1 VNGDGAPAVIEL
13 DQALLRRWPLPSAE
27 SSQSKEDRGRVLV
40 IAGAATV
47 PGACL
52 LAGIAALRAGAGK
65 LQLAVVE
72 PAAMPLAVRLP
83 EAKVM
88 PMPVDEAGEMRA
100 LPEAVLQAA
109 AASDAVVFGPG
120 MAAGPAMVSALAQL
134 CEHTDVPIVLDAGA
148 LDAYRGRSHPRAVL
162 TPHPGEM
169 ARMTGTPVEALRDD
183 AAGIATRHARA
194 HGHVLV
200 LKGSTTHI
208 AAPDGR
214 VWIHRGGSAG
224 LGTSGSGDV
233 LAGVLGG
240 LLARGAAIEQAA
252 CWAVALHAGAGRR
265 LEQRHGPL
273 GLLAREIAGEVPAL
287 MHSLRG

>member
-1 VNGDGAPAVIEL
+1 MNREAVPAAVEL
-13 DQALLRRWPLPSAE
+13 DQALLRQWPLPSAE
-27 SSQSKEDRGRVLV
+27 ASQSKEDRGRVLV
-40 IAGAATV
+40 IAGASTI

-65 LQLAVVE
+65 LQVAVVA
-72 PAAMPLAVRLP
+72 PAAMHIAVRLP

-88 PMPVDEAGEMRA
+88 SMPVDDAGEMQA
-100 LPEAVLQAA
+100 LPDAVLRAA
-109 AASDAVVFGPG
+109 AGSDAVVFGPG
-120 MAAGPAMVSALAQL
+120 MAAGPAMVLALAQL
-134 CEHTDVPIVLDAGA
+134 FEQVDAPIVLDAGA

-169 ARMTGTPVEALRDD
+169 ARMVGMPAEEVEAD
-183 AAGIATRHARA
+183 AASFARRHARD

-214 VWIHRGGSAG
+214 LWIHRGGSPG

-233 LAGVLGG
+233 LAGVVGG
-240 LLARGAAIEQAA
+240 LLARGAYLEQAA
-252 CWAVALHAGAGRR
+252 CWAVSLHAQAGRR
-265 LEQRHGPL
+265 LEQRHGSI

-287 MHSLRG
+287 MHSLRD